1 MTRKEYLEEL
11 EGKLD
16 FVPAGQKK
24 ALLDYYEEMMDDR
37 MEDGMDEASAVA
49 AMESPSTIAERLKAE
64 GNYAKEETDSDG
76 IEGLTNEAM
85 KFSSL
90 AGSLLRTFED
100 LEKAGKVTPPEP
112 PEAPEQPVPPTP
124 PTQPESEKPEK
135 SFDAKDA
142 GEQISEA
149 VQKFVD
155 SATDFIQRHTTEA
168 TEGEYEKKTFTC
180 PVDKVKAVR
189 LLCGEMPIRVTA
201 CDGNDLTLIYYTC
214 DLDPYEM
221 NLDGGVLTLERPANV
236 NAASRFTF
244 AILGGLIKMG
254 WNKSAPTVELFLP
267 RDALVDVT
275 ARASNASVKVS
286 GCRALCQVE
295 LRTSNSRIEATDLSC
310 MNLNCAS
317 SNGRL
322 VLNHVRSRQTLT
334 CKTSNARI
342 EGHNVQ
348 SGGTL
353 QYTTSNG
360 RIEAHELKSDH
371 DLILTTSN
379 GGLLAE
385 DCTAKGELRLTT
397 SNGRLETW
405 RCDGAA
411 VNLKT
416 SNSSIRGELPG
427 RQSDWAI
434 ESRTSNGKNSLP
446 KQQPGGKP
454 LTAHTI
460 NGSIDLRFAE

>member
-1 MTRKEYLEEL
+1 MIRP
-11 EGKLD
+11 G
-16 FVPAGQKK
+16 
-24 ALLDYYEEMMDDR
+24 
-37 MEDGMDEASAVA
+37 
-49 AMESPSTIAERLKAE
+49 
-64 GNYAKEETDSDG
+64 
-76 IEGLTNEAM
+76 
-85 KFSSL
+85 
-90 AGSLLRTFED
+90 
-100 LEKAGKVTPPEP
+100 
-112 PEAPEQPVPPTP
+112 
-124 PTQPESEKPEK
+124 
-135 SFDAKDA
+135 
-142 GEQISEA
+142 
-149 VQKFVD
+149 
-155 SATDFIQRHTTEA
+155 
-168 TEGEYEKKTFTC
+168 
-180 PVDKVKAVR
+180 VKA
-189 LLCGEMPIRVTA
+189 
-201 CDGNDLTLIYYTC
+201 
-214 DLDPYEM
+214 
-221 NLDGGVLTLERPANV
+221 
-236 NAASRFTF
+236 
-244 AILGGLIKMG
+244 
-254 WNKSAPTVELFLP
+254 
-267 RDALVDVT
+267 
-275 ARASNASVKVS
+275 S

-348 SGGTL
+348 SGGAL
-353 QYTTSNG
+353 QCTTSNG
-360 RIEAHELKSDH
+360 RIEAHELKSDR

-379 GGLLAE
+379 GGILAE
-385 DCTAKGELRLTT
+385 GCTAQGELRLTT